1 MRQIHPD
8 LIKQHTAVRFRSEY
22 DYALFEYYRSA
33 KVIALLDRAGV
44 TLHGRAL
51 DCGCGGG
58 GMPMS
63 LAEHVDASIGIDPFN
78 RFGDAGVKLARERG
92 MRNLTFL
99 QADGMALPF
108 RTGSF
113 DSCCRM
119 R

>member
-1 MRQIHPD
+1 MREIHPD

-63 LAEHVDASIGIDPFN
+63 LAEHVDASIGIDPSIGSATRASGWRASAACATSSFS
-78 RFGDAGVKLARERG
+78 RPTGWRCRSGPAR
-92 MRNLTFL
+92 
-99 QADGMALPF
+99 
-108 RTGSF
+108 SI
-113 DSCCRM
+113 SCCRM